1 MCLSIPAKVL
11 EINGEVAKVTLG
23 GIEYDASLQLVEDVK
38 IGDYVLIHTGFA
50 IQKLSEKEAQETL
63 KLFDEFEE
71 LMGEELK
78 EDVEGEIEASY
89 NHFRK
94 KYFENLKKMKNIISS
109 DKNEQ

>member
-23 GIEYDASLQLVEDVK
+23 GTEYDASLQLVEDVK

-71 LMGEELK
+71 LNKQLDEE
-78 EDVEGEIEASY
+78 EAKTGK
-89 NHFRK
+89 R
-94 KYFENLKKMKNIISS
+94 IAW
-109 DKNEQ
+109 